1 MSRDIKHSDPI
12 HVIGYNGQG
21 TIKFPV
27 KGYEDREHCIV
38 KAEYKSNWRNED
50 KYWDIDIE
58 LPRWGR
64 DKDAEPCNIQ
74 TWKNTQALLE
84 QAIKQAEMLKEAIPD
99 LEHHRKIGEA
109 DREAKRL
116 KEEAEK
122 QALIDAD
129 KPVGKKLAKAIC
141 DQMVKQARDTK
152 EDSQAITFQSR
163 GKRRSKKMRVVYT
176 WSGLTLF
183 NCEYSRISRKYA
195 MELLADAWIDSV
207 DTGDVADSIP
217 NAKMAGFMM
226 GGSNK

>member
-64 DKDAEPCNIQ
+64 DKDAETCNIQ
-74 TWKNTQALLE
+74 TWKNTQAVLE

>member
-1 MSRDIKHSDPI
+1 LTLWTKEGIIILLIRQYKERELSRDIKHSDPI

-74 TWKNTQALLE
+74 TWKNTQAVLE

-116 KEEAEK
+116 K
-122 QALIDAD
+122 
-129 KPVGKKLAKAIC
+129 
-141 DQMVKQARDTK
+141 
-152 EDSQAITFQSR
+152 
-163 GKRRSKKMRVVYT
+163 
-176 WSGLTLF
+176 
-183 NCEYSRISRKYA
+183 
-195 MELLADAWIDSV
+195 
-207 DTGDVADSIP
+207 
-217 NAKMAGFMM
+217 
-226 GGSNK
+226 

>member
-64 DKDAEPCNIQ
+64 DKDAEPCNIK
-74 TWKNTQALLE
+74 TWKNTQAVLE

-109 DREAKRL
+109 DREAKRV
-116 KEEAEK
+116 KEAAEK

-152 EDSQAITFQSR
+152 EDSQSITFETR
-163 GKRRSKKMRVVYT
+163 GNRRSKKMRVIYT